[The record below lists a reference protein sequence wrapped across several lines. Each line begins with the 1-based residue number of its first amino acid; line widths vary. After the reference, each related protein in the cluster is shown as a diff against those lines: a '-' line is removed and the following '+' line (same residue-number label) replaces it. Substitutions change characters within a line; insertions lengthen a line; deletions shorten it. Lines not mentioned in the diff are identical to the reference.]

1 MQEFGV
7 TVDQDEKFY
16 LIRLRILI
24 TCLLCNVWMLL
35 GEVAC
40 WSLLGVSGL
49 RCNDDNDG
57 NDATLFENKFQKTFG
72 CQINGLQEIH
82 HT

>member
-1 MQEFGV
+1 
-7 TVDQDEKFY
+7 
-16 LIRLRILI
+16 
-24 TCLLCNVWMLL
+24 MLL

-49 RCNDDNDG
+49 RCIDDDDG

-72 CQINGLQEIH
+72 CQINGLLEIH
-82 HT
+82 HTYTQKTKFILVCHKISSDHALHHTLPAE